1 MGELPR
7 CPPSPLPRCYTTDV
21 NWLIKMLYIVAIVAI
36 AELLAQLG
44 SFCGNYFVDLIVF
57 CVFCLSAV

>member
-1 MGELPR
+1 
-7 CPPSPLPRCYTTDV
+7 
-21 NWLIKMLYIVAIVAI
+21 MLYIVAIVAI